1 MIKVNAY
8 AAPVWCSLISLWLHD
23 NFIFLSSACVF
34 NEFDIHWEYDR
45 WDLCYLK
52 HWRCQNL
59 WNIWCCW
66 GFFFQ
71 RPLVEY
77 FALVTFYFVPNTYW
91 PPISVPLLFI
101 SYMSLQVC
109 FVIRTGKCDRLY
121 DIINV
126 AVVKIL
132 RFVELH
138 VSVMYAYFT

>member
-34 NEFDIHWEYDR
+34 NEFDTHWEYDR

-52 HWRCQNL
+52 HWKCQNL

-66 GFFFQ
+66 VFFPTSTRWVLCTCDFLFCSQ
-71 RPLVEY
+71 YL
-77 FALVTFYFVPNTYW
+77 LT
-91 PPISVPLLFI
+91 PISVPLLFI